1 MPNLVTDIEINE
13 ILNNALITKVINKNL
28 VFGAFTYDKV
38 NYGFAKD
45 NNDVKI
51 YLYYIP
57 SIDDIC
63 FQKNINDIN
72 NLKIENITFFDIR
85 KILMYYQEDRHIFES
100 LFSKYHLINPKYQEI
115 YNKYFKK
122 EKIVGGKK
130 VGKDWIIKDGYYI
143 SLTNI
148 RKGVLELVEN
158 SIVVNPIKTNNI
170 EEKFT
175 KTEEKALNVILNE
188 LGEKK
193 EGNISISNLIEK
205 SKISRPVFKNTL
217 LKLEKNELAKI
228 DNQGTKGTYIRFY

>member
-1 MPNLVTDIEINE
+1 MPNVVTDIEIKE
-13 ILNNALITKVINKNL
+13 ILNDALMTKIINKNL
-28 VFGAFTYDKV
+28 IFGVFTYDKV

-45 NNDVKI
+45 EKDVKI

-72 NLKIENITFFDIR
+72 NLKVDNITFIDIR
-85 KILMYYQEDRHIFES
+85 KILMYYQENKNIFES
-100 LFSKYHLINPKYQEI
+100 LFSNYYLINSKYEEI

-122 EKIVGGKK
+122 EKITSGKK
-130 VGKDWIIKDGYYI
+130 VGKDWIIKDGYFI
-143 SLTNI
+143 ALTNI
-148 RKGVLELVEN
+148 RKGILELVEN
-158 SIVVNPIKTNNI
+158 SIVVNPIKTNNV

-228 DNQGTKGTYIRFY
+228 DNQGTKGTYVRFY

>member
-1 MPNLVTDIEINE
+1 MPNIVTDTEINE
-13 ILNNALITKVINKNL
+13 ILNDALMTKVINKNL
-28 VFGAFTYDKV
+28 IFGAFTYDKV

-45 NNDVKI
+45 RKDVKI

-72 NLKIENITFFDIR
+72 NLKVDNITFIDIR
-85 KILMYYQEDRHIFES
+85 KILMYYQENKNIFES
-100 LFSKYHLINPKYQEI
+100 LFSNYYLINSKYEEI

-122 EKIVGGKK
+122 EKITSGKK
-130 VGKDWIIKDGYYI
+130 VGKDWIIKDGYFI
-143 SLTNI
+143 ALTNI
-148 RKGVLELVEN
+148 RKGILELVEN
-158 SIVVNPIKTNNI
+158 SIVVNPIKTNNV

-188 LGEKK
+188 LGEKR

>member
-1 MPNLVTDIEINE
+1 MPNIVTDTKINE
-13 ILNNALITKVINKNL
+13 ILNDALMTKIINKNL
-28 VFGAFTYDKV
+28 IFGAFTYDKV

-45 NNDVKI
+45 EKDVKI

-72 NLKIENITFFDIR
+72 NLKVDNITFIDIR
-85 KILMYYQEDRHIFES
+85 KILMYYQENKNIFES
-100 LFSKYHLINPKYQEI
+100 LFSNYYLINSKYEEI

-122 EKIVGGKK
+122 EKITSGKK
-130 VGKDWIIKDGYYI
+130 VGKDWIIKDGYFI
-143 SLTNI
+143 ALTNI
-148 RKGVLELVEN
+148 RKGILELVEN
-158 SIVVNPIKTNNI
+158 SIIVNPIKTNNI

>member
-28 VFGAFTYDKV
+28 IFGAFTYDKV

-115 YNKYFKK
+115 YNKYFKR

-130 VGKDWIIKDGYYI
+130 VGKDWIIRDGYYI

-148 RKGVLELVEN
+148 RKGILELVEN

>member
-28 VFGAFTYDKV
+28 IFGAFTYDKV

-100 LFSKYHLINPKYQEI
+100 LFSKYHLINSKYQEI
-115 YNKYFKK
+115 YNKYFKR

-148 RKGVLELVEN
+148 RKGILELVEN

>member
-1 MPNLVTDIEINE
+1 
-13 ILNNALITKVINKNL
+13 
-28 VFGAFTYDKV
+28 
-38 NYGFAKD
+38 
-45 NNDVKI
+45 
-51 YLYYIP
+51 
-57 SIDDIC
+57 
-63 FQKNINDIN
+63 
-72 NLKIENITFFDIR
+72 
-85 KILMYYQEDRHIFES
+85 MYHQEDRHIFES

-148 RKGVLELVEN
+148 RKGILELVEN

>member
-28 VFGAFTYDKV
+28 IFGAFTYDKV

-115 YNKYFKK
+115 YNKYFKR

-148 RKGVLELVEN
+148 RKGILELVEN

-228 DNQGTKGTYIRFY
+228 DNQGTKGTYVRFY

>member
-28 VFGAFTYDKV
+28 IFGAFTYDKV

-100 LFSKYHLINPKYQEI
+100 LFSKYYLINPKHQEI

-148 RKGVLELVEN
+148 RKGILELVEN
-158 SIVVNPIKTNNI
+158 SIIVNPIKTNNI

>member
-28 VFGAFTYDKV
+28 IFGAFTYDKV

-85 KILMYYQEDRHIFES
+85 KILMYYQEDKHIFES

-148 RKGVLELVEN
+148 RKGILELVEN
-158 SIVVNPIKTNNI
+158 SIVVNPIKINNI

>member
-1 MPNLVTDIEINE
+1 MPNIVTDTEINE
-13 ILNNALITKVINKNL
+13 ILNDALMTKIINKNL
-28 VFGAFTYDKV
+28 IFGAFTYDKV

-45 NNDVKI
+45 EKDVKI

-72 NLKIENITFFDIR
+72 NLKVDNITFIDIR
-85 KILMYYQEDRHIFES
+85 KILMYYQENKNIFES
-100 LFSKYHLINPKYQEI
+100 LFSNYYLINSKYEEI

-122 EKIVGGKK
+122 EKITSGKK
-130 VGKDWIIKDGYYI
+130 VGKDWIIKDGYFI
-143 SLTNI
+143 ALTNI
-148 RKGVLELVEN
+148 RKGILELVEN
-158 SIVVNPIKTNNI
+158 SIIVNPIKTNNI

>member
-1 MPNLVTDIEINE
+1 MPNVITDIEIKE
-13 ILNNALITKVINKNL
+13 ILNDALMTKIINKNL
-28 VFGAFTYDKV
+28 IFGVFTYDKV

-45 NNDVKI
+45 EKDVKI

-72 NLKIENITFFDIR
+72 NLKIDNITFIDIR
-85 KILMYYQEDRHIFES
+85 KILMYYQENKNIFES
-100 LFSKYHLINPKYQEI
+100 LFSNYYLINSKYEEI

-122 EKIVGGKK
+122 EKITSGKK
-130 VGKDWIIKDGYYI
+130 VGKDWIIKDGYFI
-143 SLTNI
+143 ALTNI
-148 RKGVLELVEN
+148 RKGILELVEN
-158 SIVVNPIKTNNI
+158 SIVINPIKTNNV

-188 LGEKK
+188 LGEKR

-228 DNQGTKGTYIRFY
+228 DNQGTKGTYVRFY

>member
-28 VFGAFTYDKV
+28 IFGAFTYDKV

-63 FQKNINDIN
+63 FQKNINNIN

-85 KILMYYQEDRHIFES
+85 KILMYYQEDKHIFES

-148 RKGVLELVEN
+148 RKGILELVEN

>member
-28 VFGAFTYDKV
+28 IFGAFTYDKV

-115 YNKYFKK
+115 YNKYFKR

-148 RKGVLELVEN
+148 RKGILELVEN
-158 SIVVNPIKTNNI
+158 SIVINPIKTNNI

-228 DNQGTKGTYIRFY
+228 DNQGTKGTYVRFY

>member
-1 MPNLVTDIEINE
+1 MPNIVTDTEINK
-13 ILNNALITKVINKNL
+13 ILNDALMTKIINKNL
-28 VFGAFTYDKV
+28 IFGAFTYDKV

-45 NNDVKI
+45 GKDVKI

-72 NLKIENITFFDIR
+72 NLKVDNITFIDIR
-85 KILMYYQEDRHIFES
+85 KILMYYQENKNIFES
-100 LFSKYHLINPKYQEI
+100 LFSNYYLINSKYEEI

-122 EKIVGGKK
+122 EKITSGKK
-130 VGKDWIIKDGYYI
+130 VGKDWIIKDGYFI
-143 SLTNI
+143 ALTNI
-148 RKGVLELVEN
+148 RKGILELVEN
-158 SIVVNPIKTNNI
+158 SIVVNPIKTNNV

-188 LGEKK
+188 LGEKR

-228 DNQGTKGTYIRFY
+228 DNQGTKGTYVRFY

>member
-1 MPNLVTDIEINE
+1 MPNIVTDTKINE
-13 ILNNALITKVINKNL
+13 ILNDALMTKVINKNL
-28 VFGAFTYDKV
+28 IFGAFTYDKV

-45 NNDVKI
+45 EKDIKI

-72 NLKIENITFFDIR
+72 NLKIDNITFIDIR
-85 KILMYYQEDRHIFES
+85 KILMYYQENKNIFES
-100 LFSKYHLINPKYQEI
+100 LFSNYYLINSKYEEI

-122 EKIVGGKK
+122 EKITSGKK
-130 VGKDWIIKDGYYI
+130 VGKDWIIKDGYFI
-143 SLTNI
+143 ALTNI
-148 RKGVLELVEN
+148 RKGILELVEN
-158 SIVVNPIKTNNI
+158 SIVVNPIKTNNV

>member
-1 MPNLVTDIEINE
+1 MPNIVTDTEINE
-13 ILNNALITKVINKNL
+13 ILNDALMTKIINKNL
-28 VFGAFTYDKV
+28 IFGVFTYDKV

-45 NNDVKI
+45 EKDVKI

-72 NLKIENITFFDIR
+72 NLKVDNITFIDIR
-85 KILMYYQEDRHIFES
+85 KILMYYQENKNIFES
-100 LFSKYHLINPKYQEI
+100 LFSNYYLINSKYEEI

-122 EKIVGGKK
+122 EKITSGKK
-130 VGKDWIIKDGYYI
+130 VGKDWIIKDGYFI
-143 SLTNI
+143 TLTNI
-148 RKGVLELVEN
+148 RKGILELVEN
-158 SIVVNPIKTNNI
+158 SIVVNPIKTNNV

-188 LGEKK
+188 LGEKR
-193 EGNISISNLIEK
+193 EGNISISNLIKK

-228 DNQGTKGTYIRFY
+228 DNQGTKGTYVRFY

>member
-1 MPNLVTDIEINE
+1 MPNVVTDIEIKE
-13 ILNNALITKVINKNL
+13 ILNDALMTKIINKNL
-28 VFGAFTYDKV
+28 IFGVFTYDKV

-45 NNDVKI
+45 EKDVKI

-72 NLKIENITFFDIR
+72 NLKVDNITFIDIR
-85 KILMYYQEDRHIFES
+85 KILMYYQENKNIFES
-100 LFSKYHLINPKYQEI
+100 LFSNYYLINSKYEEI

-122 EKIVGGKK
+122 EKITSGKK
-130 VGKDWIIKDGYYI
+130 VGKDWIIKDGYFI
-143 SLTNI
+143 TLTNI
-148 RKGVLELVEN
+148 RKGILELVEN
-158 SIVVNPIKTNNI
+158 SIVINPIKTNNV

-188 LGEKK
+188 LGEKR

-228 DNQGTKGTYIRFY
+228 DNQGTKGTYVRFY

>member
-1 MPNLVTDIEINE
+1 MPNLVTDIEINK

-28 VFGAFTYDKV
+28 IFGAFTYDKV

-100 LFSKYHLINPKYQEI
+100 LFSKYYLINPKYQEI
-115 YNKYFKK
+115 YNKYFKR

-148 RKGVLELVEN
+148 RKGILELVEN
-158 SIVVNPIKTNNI
+158 SIIVNPIKTNDI

>member
-1 MPNLVTDIEINE
+1 MPNLVTDIEVNE

-28 VFGAFTYDKV
+28 IFGAFTYDKV

-85 KILMYYQEDRHIFES
+85 KILMYYQEDKHIFES

-115 YNKYFKK
+115 YNKYFKR

-148 RKGVLELVEN
+148 RKGILELVEN
-158 SIVVNPIKTNNI
+158 SIVINPIKTNNI

>member
-28 VFGAFTYDKV
+28 IFGAFTYDKV

-85 KILMYYQEDRHIFES
+85 KILMYYQEDKHIFES

-115 YNKYFKK
+115 YNKYFKR

-148 RKGVLELVEN
+148 RKGILELVEN
-158 SIVVNPIKTNNI
+158 SIVINPIKTNNI

>member
-28 VFGAFTYDKV
+28 IFGAFTYDKV

-100 LFSKYHLINPKYQEI
+100 LFSKYYLINPKYQEI
-115 YNKYFKK
+115 YNKYFKR
-122 EKIVGGKK
+122 EKIVGDKK

-148 RKGVLELVEN
+148 RKGILELVEN
-158 SIVVNPIKTNNI
+158 SIIVNPIKTNDI

>member
-28 VFGAFTYDKV
+28 IFGAFTYDKV

-100 LFSKYHLINPKYQEI
+100 LFSKYYLINPKYQEI
-115 YNKYFKK
+115 YNKYFKR

-148 RKGVLELVEN
+148 RKGILELVEN
-158 SIVVNPIKTNNI
+158 SIIVNPIKTNDI

>member
-1 MPNLVTDIEINE
+1 MPNVVTDIEIKE
-13 ILNNALITKVINKNL
+13 ILNDALMTKIINKNL
-28 VFGAFTYDKV
+28 IFGVFTYDKV

-45 NNDVKI
+45 EKDVKI

-72 NLKIENITFFDIR
+72 NLKVDNITFIDIR
-85 KILMYYQEDRHIFES
+85 KILMYYQENKNIFES
-100 LFSKYHLINPKYQEI
+100 LFSNYYLINSKYEEI

-122 EKIVGGKK
+122 EKITSGKK
-130 VGKDWIIKDGYYI
+130 VGKDWIIKDGYFI
-143 SLTNI
+143 ALTNI
-148 RKGVLELVEN
+148 RKGILELVEN
-158 SIVVNPIKTNNI
+158 SIIVNPIKTNNI

>member
-28 VFGAFTYDKV
+28 IFGAFTYDKV

-63 FQKNINDIN
+63 FQKSINDIN

-143 SLTNI
+143 SLTNR
-148 RKGVLELVEN
+148 RKGILELVEN

>member
-28 VFGAFTYDKV
+28 IFGAFTYDKV

-63 FQKNINDIN
+63 FQKNINNIN

-85 KILMYYQEDRHIFES
+85 KILMYYQEDKYIFES

-148 RKGVLELVEN
+148 RKGILELVEN

>member
-1 MPNLVTDIEINE
+1 MPNVVTDIEIKE
-13 ILNNALITKVINKNL
+13 ILNDALMTKIINKNL
-28 VFGAFTYDKV
+28 IFGVFTYDKV

-45 NNDVKI
+45 EKDVKI

-72 NLKIENITFFDIR
+72 NLKIDNITFIDIR
-85 KILMYYQEDRHIFES
+85 KILMYYQENKNIFES
-100 LFSKYHLINPKYQEI
+100 LFSNYYLINSKYEEI

-122 EKIVGGKK
+122 EKITSGKK
-130 VGKDWIIKDGYYI
+130 VGKDWIIKDGYFVA
-143 SLTNI
+143 LTNI
-148 RKGVLELVEN
+148 RKGILELVEN
-158 SIVVNPIKTNNI
+158 SIVINPIKTNNV

-188 LGEKK
+188 LGEKR

-228 DNQGTKGTYIRFY
+228 DNQGTKGTYVRFY

>member
-28 VFGAFTYDKV
+28 IFGAFTYDKV

-85 KILMYYQEDRHIFES
+85 KILMYYQEDKHIFES

-115 YNKYFKK
+115 YNKYFKR

-148 RKGVLELVEN
+148 RKGILELVEN

-217 LKLEKNELAKI
+217 LKLDKNELAKI

>member
-1 MPNLVTDIEINE
+1 MPNVVTDIEIKE
-13 ILNNALITKVINKNL
+13 ILNDALMTKIINKNL
-28 VFGAFTYDKV
+28 IFGVFTYDKV

-45 NNDVKI
+45 EKDVKI

-72 NLKIENITFFDIR
+72 NLKVDNITFIDIR
-85 KILMYYQEDRHIFES
+85 KILMYYQENKNIFES
-100 LFSKYHLINPKYQEI
+100 LFSNYYLINSKYEEI

-122 EKIVGGKK
+122 EEITSGKK
-130 VGKDWIIKDGYYI
+130 VGKDWIIKDGYFI
-143 SLTNI
+143 TLTNI
-148 RKGVLELVEN
+148 RKGILELVEN
-158 SIVVNPIKTNNI
+158 SIVVNPIKTNNV

-188 LGEKK
+188 LGEKR

-205 SKISRPVFKNTL
+205 SKISRPVFKNTF

-228 DNQGTKGTYIRFY
+228 DNQGTKGTYVRFY

>member
-13 ILNNALITKVINKNL
+13 ILNNALTTKVINKNL
-28 VFGAFTYDKV
+28 IFGAFTYDKV

-85 KILMYYQEDRHIFES
+85 KILMYYQEDKHIFES

-115 YNKYFKK
+115 YNKYFKR

-148 RKGVLELVEN
+148 RKGILELVEN

>member
-28 VFGAFTYDKV
+28 IFGAFTYDKV

-72 NLKIENITFFDIR
+72 NLKIENITFFDVR

-122 EKIVGGKK
+122 EKIVSGKK

-148 RKGVLELVEN
+148 RKGILELVEN